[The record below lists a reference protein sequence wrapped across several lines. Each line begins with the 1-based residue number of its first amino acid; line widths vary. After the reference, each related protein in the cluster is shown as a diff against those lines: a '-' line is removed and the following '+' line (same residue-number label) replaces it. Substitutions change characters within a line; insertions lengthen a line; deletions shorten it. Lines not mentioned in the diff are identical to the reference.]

1 MDLKPYPL
9 TPEQAYKDILFHG
22 KALQCIQSIDGYSQK
37 GIGVTTNLSPNPGK
51 WFKKPYA
58 SQWAIEPLMLDAA
71 FQAAIL
77 WSYKR
82 MGQVC
87 LPGFIAN
94 LRIYSS
100 FENLKDNIKIL
111 FTVNEESKTK
121 IKGYFTFLDEKNRV
135 VASITGFEAI
145 TDLSL
150 NDKFKTK
157 PLFDRKSILAFAKG
171 DPSKAFGEKYKI
183 FDKERQI
190 ARLPRPPYFFMDRVV
205 NADHPQW
212 QMKSGGWIEV
222 QYDIPENEWY
232 FNANRTNTIPFC
244 ILLEI
249 ALQPCGWLAAYA
261 GSALESSERLYFRN
275 LGGQATLTQ
284 SLTRHSGTITI
295 KTRMSDVSKAGG
307 MIIQNFD
314 LQLLCDDQI
323 VYQGKTNFG
332 FFTKQ
337 ALSNQIGIRDS
348 KLSDYLLPEK
358 NLKNS
363 KNYAFKNYAP
373 LTPDDENSDKND
385 GMPSKALRMLDD
397 IEVLSFDA
405 GLYNNGYIKAT
416 KKVDP
421 SEWFFNAHFYQDPVC
436 PGSLGV
442 ESFLQMIRFFLVK
455 KFNITANK
463 ANEYEVQ
470 ISPENRHE
478 WIYRGQ
484 IIPKNKKITI
494 HAHIKSVTLPC
505 DETKAGPGHDI
516 DKKNDFSVVADGA
529 LTVDGICIYEMKNFG
544 LMFSK
549 IPSTNNILK
558 ERQVSE

>member
-1 MDLKPYPL
+1 
-9 TPEQAYKDILFHG
+9 
-22 KALQCIQSIDGYSQK
+22 
-37 GIGVTTNLSPNPGK
+37 
-51 WFKKPYA
+51 
-58 SQWAIEPLMLDAA
+58 
-71 FQAAIL
+71 
-77 WSYKR
+77 
-82 MGQVC
+82 
-87 LPGFIAN
+87 
-94 LRIYSS
+94 
-100 FENLKDNIKIL
+100 
-111 FTVNEESKTK
+111 
-121 IKGYFTFLDEKNRV
+121 
-135 VASITGFEAI
+135 
-145 TDLSL
+145 
-150 NDKFKTK
+150 
-157 PLFDRKSILAFAKG
+157 
-171 DPSKAFGEKYKI
+171 
-183 FDKERQI
+183 
-190 ARLPRPPYFFMDRVV
+190 MDRVV

-455 KFNITANK
+455 KFNITADK

-494 HAHIKSVTLPC
+494 HTHIKSVTLPYE
-505 DETKAGPGHDI
+505 ETKAGPGHDI

-549 IPSTNNILK
+549 IPSTNYILK
-558 ERQVSE
+558 EHQVSE